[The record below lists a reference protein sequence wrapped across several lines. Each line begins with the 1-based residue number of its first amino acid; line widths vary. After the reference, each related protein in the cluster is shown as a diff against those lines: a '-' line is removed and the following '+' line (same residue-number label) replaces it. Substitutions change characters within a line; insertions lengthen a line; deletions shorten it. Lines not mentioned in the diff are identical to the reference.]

1 MNTNDTIIGAVDR
14 GSFHFP
20 IEFDMFSNHQYIPD
34 AIFDTGCSHSLISI
48 RSLNPG
54 NKSIEELKKEALF
67 NVNIRLGIGK
77 GIESKDINTDQIKID
92 IKRIN
97 SWKNQLKSTDKSTEF
112 LKALINGE
120 MQARILESK
129 LIRYEYEAIN
139 YKIDGVKI
147 GDFNIRISFDL
158 SNVNLIGMHIIKELY
173 TKIFSFHNQ
182 TFLLAKK
189 LTPLADIELDT
200 TMDELREQLE
210 LAHIS
215 S

>member
-77 GIESKDINTDQIKID
+77 GIESK
-92 IKRIN
+92 
-97 SWKNQLKSTDKSTEF
+97 
-112 LKALINGE
+112 
-120 MQARILESK
+120 
-129 LIRYEYEAIN
+129 
-139 YKIDGVKI
+139 
-147 GDFNIRISFDL
+147 NIRIKAYTIRVR
-158 SNVNLIGMHIIKELY
+158 SN
-173 TKIFSFHNQ
+173 
-182 TFLLAKK
+182 
-189 LTPLADIELDT
+189 
-200 TMDELREQLE
+200 
-210 LAHIS
+210 
-215 S
+215 